1 MAANDFALWIRE
13 KLKEW
18 HWPPWL
24 VEEKWPRILDA
35 LVGVGI
41 LTTTD
46 EGFEM
51 TDLVN
56 DDEAWDVV
64 WSTLE
69 KEGVTGGEGPAS

>member
-1 MAANDFALWIRE
+1 MAANDFALWVKD

-18 HWPPWL
+18 NWPLWL

-35 LVGVGI
+35 LVGAGI

-56 DDEAWDVV
+56 DDKAWDVV
-64 WSTLE
+64 WGALE
-69 KEGVTGGEGPAS
+69 KEGVAGGQGPAS